1 MDDVVNG
8 IRYRLPLRTTNWQEA
23 KGLEKEKLSEIAAGK
38 IGSLGKV
45 ARQGFNVAL
54 AAYLEE
60 LKLHGSESTHTT
72 ECYVGRSLS
81 RFFGDFA
88 LRKITPELILKYQ
101 SERRVM
107 GLSGRAINMQV
118 GLLRRIL
125 KRNKQ
130 WGRLADDV
138 RMLPQKP
145 KPARVLSPDEKAR
158 LLRAAASKPDWQIAH
173 CASVLAL
180 NTTMRGCELKGLCWK
195 DINLFEKI
203 LTIRREST
211 KTNAGARTIP
221 LNRDAIEALVRLKDR
236 AEKLGSETS
245 ERYVF
250 PACESGIIDPT
261 KPMKGCR
268 TSWRSLTNAG

>member
-1 MDDVVNG
+1 MD
-8 IRYRLPLRTTNWQEA
+8 R
-23 KGLEKEKLSEIAAGK
+23 KG
-38 IGSLGKV
+38 
-45 ARQGFNVAL
+45 
-54 AAYLEE
+54 
-60 LKLHGSESTHTT
+60 THTT

-158 LLRAAASKPDWQIAH
+158 LLRAAATKPDWQIAH

-236 AEKLGSETS
+236 AEKLGSGNS
-245 ERYVF
+245 EHYVF

-268 TSWRSLTNAG
+268 TAWRSLTNAG